1 MKQTLKNIWKSLSRT
16 HGSSLAEFATVAALM
31 ATLAATAAP
40 KLSEIAENTKA
51 EKTSNEIGKIL
62 KQAQTFYNDKA
73 DGGAD
78 GRGRFPGQDKFDE
91 PVGEYADLASA
102 LAVLGLDALG
112 TSSSDTPDFVS
123 FKNSEGAKWRSV
135 FGVANSTAPMAK
147 GGQYEDDSNQDTE
160 TGCQTCSDNNGNQE
174 WLQLFNQNALKSPYQ
189 DGHYIYVVIAGSHAA
204 NSSTVTPP
212 ILIVADAE
220 NPRDFN
226 NWIQP

>member
-16 HGSSLAEFATVAALM
+16 HGNSLAEFATVAALM

-73 DGGAD
+73 DQE
-78 GRGRFPGQDKFDE
+78 GRGRFPGQDKFDKQ
-91 PVGEYADLASA
+91 VGGYSDLDAA
-102 LAVLGLDALG
+102 LAVLGPDENGASGAATADFINYKNQLG
-112 TSSSDTPDFVS
+112 D
-123 FKNSEGAKWRSV
+123 KWRSV
-135 FGVANSTAPMAK
+135 FGKENLQAPSPTGHK
-147 GGQYEDDSNQDTE
+147 WIDDTYTVCGTCKDHDGDTE
-160 TGCQTCSDNNGNQE
+160 
-174 WLQLFNQNALKSPYQ
+174 WLALFAQNALASPYQ
-189 DGHYIYVVIAGSHAA
+189 DGHYIYIVIPGAQNEGTVV
-204 NSSTVTPP
+204 PP

-226 NWIQP
+226 NWLEP